1 MTRRRNPYPHVTRAP
16 DRHGRVRWRF
26 RRGLVDCYLPGAY
39 GSAEF
44 RAAYEL
50 AMNGSRPDGAPTVRQ
65 ARHGTV
71 EWLIL
76 RFYQS
81 PAWAGLSNASKVER
95 RRFWEGLRVSIGD
108 LPVNRFEARHVAALA
123 AKKADTPHAANRII
137 KRLRQLFA
145 FAVKQGLIATNPAL
159 ACDTYKTP
167 TGGFH
172 TWTEEQVEQFEAVH
186 PAGSQARLALRL
198 MQYTGASR
206 ADVVRLGWGN
216 IGRDGRIRFKRQK
229 SGGDVDLRVL
239 PPLAEEL
246 ARLRHRVGLFLMTEE
261 AKPKPFTAGGFGNKV
276 RGWCDVAELPECT
289 AHGLRKAGATA
300 LAYAGAS
307 EAEIAAF
314 LGHKGTQE
322 AATYVRAAQR
332 ARLSDSGFDKLE
344 AAKGRG
350 IVSNLPAPVGQKG
363 E

>member
-1 MTRRRNPYPHVTRAP
+1 MTRRRNPYPHVTRVT

-44 RAAYEL
+44 RAASEL
-50 AMNGSRPDGAPTVRQ
+50 AVNGSRPDGAPTVRQ

-81 PAWAGLSNASKVER
+81 PAWVGLSDTSKAER
-95 RRFWEGLRVSIGD
+95 RRFWEALRVSIGD
-108 LPVNRFEARHVAALA
+108 LPVNRFEPKHVAALA

-145 FAVKQGLIATNPAL
+145 FAVKQGVIATNPAL
-159 ACDTYKTP
+159 AVDTYRTP
-167 TGGFH
+167 EGGFH
-172 TWTEEQVEQFEAVH
+172 TWTETEIERFEAKH
-186 PAGSQARLALRL
+186 PPGSQARLALRL
-198 MQYTGASR
+198 MLYTGASR

-216 IGRDGRIRFKRQK
+216 IGKDGRIRFKRQK
-229 SGGDVDLRVL
+229 SGGEVDLRIL
-239 PPLAEEL
+239 PALADEL
-246 ARLRHRVGLFLMTEE
+246 ARLPHRVGLFLMTDE

-276 RGWCDVAELPECT
+276 RGWCDAAELPECS

-307 EAEIAAF
+307 EPEIAAF

-332 ARLSDSGFDKLE
+332 ARLSDGAFEKLE

-350 IVSNLPAPVGQKG
+350 IVSNLRDPVGQEG
-363 E
+363 N